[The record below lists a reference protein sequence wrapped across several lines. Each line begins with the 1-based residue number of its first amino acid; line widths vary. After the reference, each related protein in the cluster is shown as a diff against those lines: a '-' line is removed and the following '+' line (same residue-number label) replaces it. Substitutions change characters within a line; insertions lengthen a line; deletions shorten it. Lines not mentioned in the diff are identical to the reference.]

1 METNFSYPL
10 NPEWSKQ
17 EIATVAQML
26 NLVAD
31 TYEVGVKTEEVI
43 KSYGLFKKV
52 VVAKSEEKQ
61 IGRDFEHE
69 TGYSL
74 YRVVKMA
81 QQSHAKRFM
90 MKEAQ

>member
-10 NPEWSKQ
+10 NPEWNKD

-31 TYEVGVKTEEVI
+31 AYEVGVKTEDVTRA
-43 KSYGLFKKV
+43 YQLFKKV

-61 IGRDFEHE
+61 IGRDFERE

-74 YRVVKMA
+74 YRVVKTA
-81 QQSHAKRFM
+81 QQSSAKRFM
-90 MKEAQ
+90 MK